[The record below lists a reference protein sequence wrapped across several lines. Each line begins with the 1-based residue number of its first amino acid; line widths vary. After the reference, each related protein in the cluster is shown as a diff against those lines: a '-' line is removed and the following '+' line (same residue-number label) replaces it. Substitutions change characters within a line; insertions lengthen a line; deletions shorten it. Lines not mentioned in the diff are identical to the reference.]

1 MFYEI
6 FKYYETDENG
16 NKRNHHSILK
26 DIVNINVD
34 CNKLEEELK
43 SIGAKSLITNIKT
56 NKLVITKSEDVEDN
70 EYHFESVNH
79 EFIDDNDIELMSN
92 YNNIFINSCVGTGKT
107 TTIIKLITKW
117 SKEHLEM
124 LDKRYPNLKYLN
136 KKHCEFVK
144 SLLNDNSDEDI
155 NDEELRTLGIFNLD
169 YINKII
175 KILHSKK

>member
-1 MFYEI
+1 M
-6 FKYYETDENG
+6 
-16 NKRNHHSILK
+16 
-26 DIVNINVD
+26 
-34 CNKLEEELK
+34 
-43 SIGAKSLITNIKT
+43 
-56 NKLVITKSEDVEDN
+56 ITKSEDVEDN